1 MAGLKERTITIDNE
15 KSRDNGKKY
24 HITEMNVLDI
34 DEWSIRFGCAMARGG
49 LDIRTINLQNGISSD
64 TINGILELCNIGIM
78 GLGNM
83 PPREVMDLLTEL
95 VDRCVQ
101 FVPSD
106 GIKRKLD
113 IRNAK
118 DVVEVKT
125 LWILRKEAFNLHTG
139 FFEQDKS

>member
-1 MAGLKERTITIDNE
+1 MTGVQT
-15 KSRDNGKKY
+15 
-24 HITEMNVLDI
+24 
-34 DEWSIRFGCAMARGG
+34 CA
-49 LDIRTINLQNGISSD
+49 LPIF
-64 TINGILELCNIGIM
+64 M